1 MGRRERGFDPRVA
14 GEFGTLGSV
23 SVGEAAQ
30 LSSQPFDIYINCTP
44 LGMAGTETAELSPLP
59 EDSPLKG
66 ALVMDTVYNP
76 VETPL
81 LKQAEAAGAKTLDGL
96 AMFVRQAGA
105 QFKIWTGQP
114 LPVDAANIPPR

>member
-1 MGRRERGFDPRVA
+1 
-14 GEFGTLGSV
+14 
-23 SVGEAAQ
+23 
-30 LSSQPFDIYINCTP
+30 
-44 LGMAGTETAELSPLP
+44 MAGTETAELSPLP

-81 LKQAEAAGAKTLDGL
+81 LKQAEAAGAKTLDGM

-105 QFKIWTGQP
+105 QFTIWTGQP